1 MASKNSS
8 SSSSS
13 SSETSLF
20 VNAAIVGR
28 LLMVMLSLGS
38 SKVGLEVSIV
48 ASFSSAS
55 LSSVILGVLLVLLSS
70 ASLKA
75 RFVLFLLS
83 SLSPI
88 LVSSSSCS
96 WATRAMLS
104 SHSLLTFCSR
114 SRRYC
119 QNASWSLL
127 IRNKSMTK
135 PFKLPTA
142 VS

>member
-1 MASKNSS
+1 MTSPNVDTLVSLAGGLEGGMASKTSNSPASMASKNSS

-13 SSETSLF
+13 SSETSLL

-28 LLMVMLSLGS
+28 LLTDMLSLGN
-38 SKVGLEVSIV
+38 SKVGLEVSTV
-48 ASFSSAS
+48 ASTSSAS

-96 WATRAMLS
+96 
-104 SHSLLTFCSR
+104 
-114 SRRYC
+114 
-119 QNASWSLL
+119 
-127 IRNKSMTK
+127 
-135 PFKLPTA
+135 
-142 VS
+142 